1 MKYHAW
7 TAKGHDFANFLPHF
21 RFVALYRA
29 SVAGSFMLVW
39 TGICFCEGVIYD
51 FFALCTQW
59 FISLF
64 YMVMATAIYLR
75 HGHNGFVVSFESA

>member
-1 MKYHAW
+1 
-7 TAKGHDFANFLPHF
+7 
-21 RFVALYRA
+21 
-29 SVAGSFMLVW
+29 MLVW

-51 FFALCTQW
+51 FFALCTQC